1 MAVPK
6 YDEMYKPIL
15 YALKDKKVH
24 SLKELK
30 LAVKTYFSLTDKDM
44 EELVPSQKQ
53 TYFDNRV
60 GWSRTFLK
68 KAGLIESPARA
79 FFKIT
84 ERGIKVIEEKPKIID
99 NDYLLQFE
107 DFKPFYYSETNYIK
121 NYTENNSSKLK
132 DENIKTQDDTPDDML
147 SEAYCQIYKKLSDEL
162 LEEILKLKPIAFERF
177 VLDLLYKMGYGAFRD
192 SSIVTNPTRDNGIDG
207 IIMEDKL
214 GFNLIYTQVKRYDI
228 GNNVGRPDIQKF
240 VGAISGEGGKG
251 LFVTTS
257 KFTYEAIEYAKK
269 HHIILI
275 DGEKLVDYMIEYNFG
290 VSTKQVYEIK
300 SMDTDLFNEYDYE

>member
-121 NYTENNSSKLK
+121 NDTENNSSKLK
-132 DENIKTQDDTPDDML
+132 AENIITRENTPDDML
-147 SEAYCQIYKKLSDEL
+147 SEAYNQIYKKLSDEL
-162 LEEILKLKPIAFERF
+162 LEEILKLTPTAFERF
-177 VLDLLYKMGYGAFRD
+177 VLDLLNKMGYGDFKG
-192 SSIVTNPTRDNGIDG
+192 SSTVTSQTRDNGIDG

-214 GFNLIYTQVKRYDI
+214 GFNLIYVQVKRF
-228 GNNVGRPDIQKF
+228 NVENKVSRKEVQAF
-240 VGAISGEGGKG
+240 NGAIGRKNGKG
-251 LFVTTS
+251 LFVTS
-257 KFTYEAIEYAKK
+257 SQFTYDAIEYAKEE
-269 HHIILI
+269 HIILI